1 MDKYYTLKIPKKEH
15 KNYVKNYLIV
25 GLMEWT
31 NNMIVVCTWFAHYS
45 WIAATKH
52 EIATKAEI
60 ILIHNKENSKIII
73 IFYFYGQGLYQYHT
87 NSTQKW
93 QRNQEI
99 MRAKTK

>member
-1 MDKYYTLKIPKKEH
+1 MDEYGMWKIHEKEH
-15 KNYVKNYLIV
+15 KIYVKNYLIV
-25 GLMEWT
+25 VLMERT
-31 NNMIVVCTWFAHYS
+31 NNMTVVCIPFTHYS
-45 WIAATKH
+45 WIATTKLRV
-52 EIATKAEI
+52 ATKAEI
-60 ILIHNKENSKIII
+60 ILIHNKENFKIII